1 MMNMSELTQTN
12 IDKII
17 DKAKATIPSPTEIFE
32 QAVSRITVGHLE
44 TDYVKANFSQLVVE
58 LEKIAYSIYLDYE
71 KKAIEP
77 VIERWYAENREII
90 TRTQEQQNE
99 KSAKAIASLFWPVA
113 KRMEFRLGQM
123 RKSRAGKTFELII
136 ETLLRKASAKCEKP
150 KGAKARK
157 TLKRIDLVIPDQK
170 TALERP
176 DQAFF
181 ISCKRTLRERWKQ
194 TIPERKPS
202 WRVFLITADDELS
215 EETAKDIDQL
225 GMIAY
230 VRDELKAK
238 SHLKSAEWVR
248 RLSDLARDL
257 GLQ

>member
-1 MMNMSELTQTN
+1 MSELN
-12 IDKII
+12 EEDIDKII
-17 DKAKATIPSPTEIFE
+17 DKAKATIPSPTRIFE
-32 QAVSRITVGHLE
+32 QALSRVAGGHL
-44 TDYVKANFSQLVVE
+44 DAIYVKSNLSQLSVE
-58 LEKIAYSIYLDYE
+58 LEKLAYSIYLDYE

-77 VIERWYAENREII
+77 VIERWYAENKEVIAK
-90 TRTQEQQNE
+90 TQEQSKE
-99 KSAKAIASLFWPVA
+99 IHAKAIASSFWPVA

-136 ETLLRKASAKCEKP
+136 ETLLKKAGAKCEKP
-150 KGAKARK
+150 RGARARK

-176 DQAFF
+176 DQAYF

-215 EETAKDIDQL
+215 QETANDIDQL

-230 VRDELKAK
+230 VRDELKSK
-238 SHLKSAEWVR
+238 SHLKDDEWIR
-248 RLSDLARDL
+248 NLSDLARDL
-257 GLQ
+257 GLR